1 MNNQPRKIASKS
13 FFSAL
18 PSKLLSHPS
27 GGALA
32 VLAHIERAWA
42 YSFLGDRGGSQT
54 QGFRDVIGRLMRGD
68 RIGQATDVFNMR
80 WATLS
85 AQLAEAQ
92 LDVTYGAQIPLDNL
106 GRMWV
111 ARDDA
116 RNFMILGDPAVR
128 LRTEDLAAV

>member
-1 MNNQPRKIASKS
+1 MNNQPRKIALKA

-18 PSKLLSHPS
+18 PSKLLSYPG

-42 YSFLGDRGGSQT
+42 YSFQGDKGGSQT
-54 QGFRDVIGRLMRGD
+54 QGFRDVIGKLMRGE
-68 RIGQATDVFNMR
+68 RIGQATDVFNTR
-80 WATLS
+80 WAALS
-85 AQLAEAQ
+85 AQLAETQ
-92 LDVTYGAQIPLDNL
+92 LDLTHGAEIPLKTL

-128 LRTEDLAAV
+128 LRVEDLPPA